1 MTLPDRAA
9 ASLGSG
15 FSRDG
20 ILGWLGLLAL
30 WIAYSPATA
39 YADRFRM
46 GVPTA
51 PSHVWTIEANA
62 FAAEFAERAQGA
74 HSIAVFPAGQ
84 LGNDAQMLQQLQT
97 GALDMAFMPIAEIT
111 NRIPEFGALYA
122 PYLAKDV
129 AAAAELLASEEARG
143 LLDQLPARIGV
154 VGIGYSLAG
163 MRQII
168 ARDAIE
174 SLDDL
179 RGLKL
184 RITPLDPI
192 RDFYVL
198 AGVAPIPMPLGSVYD
213 ALANGQIDAIDM
225 DLENIWKQ
233 SYHDLAETVVLS
245 NHMMFPMVG
254 LVSAAK
260 WRTFDPEL
268 RTTISELMTER
279 FERIAATYV
288 EAESEYA
295 AELENAGIEIRRVGP
310 EFFGPVLDEWEDAWR
325 VKAPVLVRLRH
336 LAAEAESGPADAGR

>member
-1 MTLPDRAA
+1 MKPRIADSCRYLAVLVCSVAFAP
-9 ASLGSG
+9 
-15 FSRDG
+15 RD
-20 ILGWLGLLAL
+20 AL
-30 WIAYSPATA
+30 
-39 YADRFRM
+39 ADRFRM

-51 PSHVWTIEANA
+51 PGHVWTIEANA
-62 FAAEFAERAQGA
+62 FAANFAERTSGT

-129 AAAAELLASEEARG
+129 AAAAELLASDEARG
-143 LLDQLPARIGV
+143 LLDQLPARLGV

-168 ARDAIE
+168 SRGPVR

-192 RDFYVL
+192 RDFYVH
-198 AGVAPIPMPLGSVYD
+198 AGAAPIPLPLGSVYD

-233 SYHDLAETVVLS
+233 NYYDLAETVVLS

-254 LVSAAK
+254 LVSAAR
-260 WRTFDPEL
+260 WRRLDPEL
-268 RTTISELMTER
+268 KDTISELMTQH
-279 FERIAATYV
+279 FERIAATYI
-288 EAESEYA
+288 EAEGEYE
-295 AELENAGIEIRRVGP
+295 AELRAAGIEIRPAGP
-310 EFFGPVLDEWEDAWR
+310 EFFGAVLDEWEASWR
-325 VKAPVLVRLRH
+325 PKAPILVRLRH
-336 LAAEAESGPADAGR
+336 LAAAGEPGSAETGQ

>member
-1 MTLPDRAA
+1 MNFRLFGALAGRPARFPSAA
-9 ASLGSG
+9 
-15 FSRDG
+15 
-20 ILGWLGLLAL
+20 GLLAVVAFL
-30 WIAYSPATA
+30 ATLA
-39 YADRFRM
+39 SEAVLADRFRM

-62 FAAEFAERAQGA
+62 FAAEFAERTQAA

-122 PYLAKDV
+122 PYLATDV
-129 AAAAELLASEEARG
+129 AAAAKLLASDEARA
-143 LLDQLPARIGV
+143 LLDPLPARIGV
-154 VGIGYSLAG
+154 VGIGYALGG
-163 MRQII
+163 MRQIVS
-168 ARDAIE
+168 RRPVQ

-179 RGLKL
+179 RGSKL

-198 AGVAPIPMPLGSVYD
+198 AGAAPIPLAIGSVYD

-233 SYHDLAETVVLS
+233 KYHDLAETVVLS

-260 WRTFDPEL
+260 WRGFDPQL
-268 RTTISELMTER
+268 RATISELMTR
-279 FERIAATYV
+279 HFERIAATYI
-288 EAESEYA
+288 EAETEYVT
-295 AELENAGIEIRRVGP
+295 ELANAGIEIRRVGP
-310 EFFGPVLDEWEDAWR
+310 EFFGGVLDAWEEKWR
-325 VKAPVLVRLRH
+325 EKAPVLARLRQ
-336 LAAEAESGPADAGR
+336 LAATTGSGAAAR

>member
-1 MTLPDRAA
+1 MNPRIAN
-9 ASLGSG
+9 GC
-15 FSRDG
+15 RY
-20 ILGWLGLLAL
+20 LAVL
-30 WIAYSPATA
+30 AYSATFVPADA
-39 YADRFRM
+39 LADRFRM

-62 FAAEFAERAQGA
+62 FAASFAERTGGA

-97 GALDMAFMPIAEIT
+97 GALDMAFMPIAELT
-111 NRIPEFGALYA
+111 NRLPELGALYA
-122 PYLAKDV
+122 PYLAQDV
-129 AAAAELLASEEARG
+129 AAAAKLLATDEARE
-143 LLDQLPARIGV
+143 LLDQLPARAGV

-168 ARDAIE
+168 SRGSVQ

-179 RGLKL
+179 KGLKL

-198 AGVAPIPMPLGSVYD
+198 TGAAPIPMPLGSVYD

-233 SYHDLAETVVLS
+233 NYYDLAETVVLS

-260 WRTFDPEL
+260 WRTLDPEL
-268 RTTISELMTER
+268 RTTITELMTR
-279 FERIAATYV
+279 HFERIAATYI
-288 EAESEYA
+288 EAEKEYK
-295 AELENAGIEIRRVGP
+295 AELEAAGIEVRPVGP
-310 EFFGPVLDEWEDAWR
+310 EFFGDVLGRWEETWR
-325 VKAPVLVRLRH
+325 QKAPVLVRLRQ
-336 LAAEAESGPADAGR
+336 LASLAESGSAETGR

>member
-1 MTLPDRAA
+1 MKLAIASRVIGRYVCALACSVALSNAA
-9 ASLGSG
+9 L
-15 FSRDG
+15 
-20 ILGWLGLLAL
+20 
-30 WIAYSPATA
+30 
-39 YADRFRM
+39 ADRFRM

-62 FAAEFAERAQGA
+62 FAAAFAERTQGK
-74 HSIAVFPAGQ
+74 HSVAVFPAGQ

-111 NRIPEFGALYA
+111 NRIPELGALYA
-122 PYLAKDV
+122 PYLAQDV
-129 AAAAELLASEEARG
+129 GSAAKLLASAEARG
-143 LLDQLPARIGV
+143 LLEQLPARMGV

-168 ARDAIE
+168 SRDPVQT
-174 SLDDL
+174 LDDL
-179 RGLKL
+179 KGRKL

-198 AGVAPIPMPLGSVYD
+198 AGAAPIPMALGSVYD

-233 SYHDLAETVVLS
+233 NYYGLAETVVIS

-260 WRTFDPEL
+260 WRTLDPEL
-268 RTTISELMTER
+268 RATITELMTQH
-279 FERIAATYV
+279 FERIATTYID
-288 EAESEYA
+288 AEREYA
-295 AELENAGIEIRRVGP
+295 AELEAAGVEIRHVGP
-310 EFFGPVLDEWEDAWR
+310 EFFGDVLDRWEQSWR
-325 VKAPVLVRLRH
+325 QKAPVLVRLRQ
-336 LAAEAESGPADAGR
+336 LAAAESGAAEAGR

>member
-1 MTLPDRAA
+1 MKLRIAN
-9 ASLGSG
+9 GC
-15 FSRDG
+15 
-20 ILGWLGLLAL
+20 LAVL
-30 WIAYSPATA
+30 ACVVAFAPEAL
-39 YADRFRM
+39 ADRFRM

-62 FAAEFAERAQGA
+62 FAASFAERTSGA

-129 AAAAELLASEEARG
+129 KAAAEILASDEARG

-154 VGIGYSLAG
+154 VGIGYSVAG

-168 ARDAIE
+168 SRAPVQ
-174 SLDDL
+174 SLADL
-179 RGLKL
+179 KGRKL

-192 RDFYVL
+192 RDFYVH
-198 AGVAPIPMPLGSVYD
+198 AGAAPIPLPLGSVYD

-233 SYHDLAETVVLS
+233 SYYGLAETVVLS

-260 WRTFDPEL
+260 WRTLDPEL
-268 RTTISELMTER
+268 KVTITELMTQH
-279 FERIAATYV
+279 FERISTTYI
-288 EAESEYA
+288 EAEREYEA
-295 AELENAGIEIRRVGP
+295 GLEKAGIEIRPVGP
-310 EFFGPVLDEWEDAWR
+310 EFFGPVLDEWERTWR
-325 VKAPVLVRLRH
+325 QKAPVLVRLRQ
-336 LAAEAESGPADAGR
+336 LAAAAESGSAATGR